1 MWPLCAGES
10 WEVLW
15 SILANF
21 YIRMASFP
29 LVWLK
34 EYKPVLTITSV
45 TGHFPVNF
53 LPLSDQFFYY
63 SYTFKTAIR

>member
-21 YIRMASFP
+21 FSINIRMVSFP

-34 EYKPVLTITSV
+34 EYKPMLTITVSHR
-45 TGHFPVNF
+45 TFASQF
-53 LPLSDQFFYY
+53 LAFV
-63 SYTFKTAIR
+63 